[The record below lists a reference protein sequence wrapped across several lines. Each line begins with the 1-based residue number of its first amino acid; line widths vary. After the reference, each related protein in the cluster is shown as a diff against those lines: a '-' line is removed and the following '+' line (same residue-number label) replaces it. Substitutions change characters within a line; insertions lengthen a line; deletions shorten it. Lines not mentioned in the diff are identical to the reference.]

1 MLRPRTR
8 RVISDF
14 EFGAFFNE
22 GLKLEILSWEQ
33 KNAINILLVVFI
45 FASFIYGTRYWLPL
59 VFSAFRHPQKQAYLR
74 KSLIGFGSFV
84 FFIIFAILVS
94 FLWSSK
100 IDPDIALSKL
110 SDDRHLAIYNRPH
123 SGVQLNLRLKFLPS
137 TDLLGTSEFDDAKPT
152 LRKKTRWWKAIFG
165 FPALVLCLQENI
177 VLIWLRWY
185 KAKVAELPHLSAEAC
200 AFRSSYSAAYK
211 SKGSITFVSGM
222 KFGDARFNIPGLNL
236 LSRRPNYS

>member
-94 FLWSSK
+94 FL
-100 IDPDIALSKL
+100 
-110 SDDRHLAIYNRPH
+110 
-123 SGVQLNLRLKFLPS
+123 
-137 TDLLGTSEFDDAKPT
+137 
-152 LRKKTRWWKAIFG
+152 
-165 FPALVLCLQENI
+165 
-177 VLIWLRWY
+177 
-185 KAKVAELPHLSAEAC
+185 
-200 AFRSSYSAAYK
+200 
-211 SKGSITFVSGM
+211 
-222 KFGDARFNIPGLNL
+222 
-236 LSRRPNYS
+236 